1 MEVQTKL
8 ACFRLS
14 DGGEDAKVKGT
25 RKVGGA
31 GWFPPFFFMFALSDN
46 SADPTISE
54 PGTGKTKLSTY
65 VPYMCNS
72 KPVIRI
78 VGASC
83 PPKLITL
90 MQRAK
95 KVVSDSPGLVDFA
108 FGLVNSV
115 LNLSDGQV
123 NFLGKFKLQ
132 KDGNQSR

>member
-1 MEVQTKL
+1 MIEGPNARDQIVFCALNSFLVEVQTKL

-31 GWFPPFFFMFALSDN
+31 GRGGLVFTRFFFSCSRFLN

-54 PGTGKTKLSTY
+54 PGTGKTKLATY
-65 VPYMCNS
+65 VSYMCNS

-90 MQRAK
+90 M
-95 KVVSDSPGLVDFA
+95 LYYF
-108 FGLVNSV
+108 
-115 LNLSDGQV
+115 
-123 NFLGKFKLQ
+123 
-132 KDGNQSR
+132 